1 MRPAHVIHAHAP
13 RVRLLRC
20 SSLSPLAP
28 QVKTLIRL
36 IKRRG
41 GVWTGGIGTGLDLGT
56 LMPPGAARH
65 THTDTQTHTVR
76 RARTRLTAFLCLCS
90 RPASSLCTYAC
101 ASCVRRHAAADEA
114 STAYRGLDV
123 RARCLLFGM
132 RARCWPTCK
141 YCLLDFTP
149 AWPACTASRCCM
161 SMHAQCA
168 CTLNNVLAC

>member
-1 MRPAHVIHAHAP
+1 MRQAHVIHAHAP

-20 SSLSPLAP
+20 CSLSSLAP

-65 THTDTQTHTVR
+65 THTDTQTQTVR

-114 STAYRGLDV
+114 STAYRGCLMCERDACCLVCARDV
-123 RARCLLFGM
+123 GPLASTACCISRLHGQHARQ
-132 RARCWPTCK
+132 A
-141 YCLLDFTP
+141 D
-149 AWPACTASRCCM
+149 AA
-161 SMHAQCA
+161 
-168 CTLNNVLAC
+168 